1 MSDIVVVGSLNVDLV
16 VQAERAPGP
25 GETISG
31 QDFQIIP
38 GGKGANQA
46 AAVARLG
53 GEVAMVGRVGSD
65 AFGPQLLENLARL
78 GVDTSHVRSDPEA
91 PTGTALIIVES
102 SGENR
107 IIVVAGA
114 NGRVAP
120 ADVEASEEIISRA
133 KAIVL
138 QFEVPLATVECAMDI
153 AIRHSVPVILN
164 PAPAYAVPS
173 SFLRKAEYL
182 ILNESETKVLS
193 GLEVVGVSSCQEA
206 ADHLRED
213 GVEVVVL
220 TLGEQG
226 SWLATGEGSWH
237 FPTRSVDA
245 VDTTAAGDAF
255 VGGFAVSLT
264 RNLSLPD
271 AVRFAN
277 GAGTLAVTKFGAQTS
292 LPTAQEVEAFIF
304 Q

>member
-16 VQAERAPGP
+16 VQAQRAPGP

-53 GEVAMVGRVGSD
+53 GDVAMVGRAGSD
-65 AFGPQLLENLARL
+65 AFGPQLLENLTRQ
-78 GVDTSHVRSDPEA
+78 GVDTSRVTSDPEA

-107 IIVVAGA
+107 IVVVAGA
-114 NGRVAP
+114 NGRVALT
-120 ADVEASEEIISRA
+120 DVEASEEVIGRA
-133 KAIVL
+133 KALVL
-138 QFEVPLATVECAMDI
+138 QFEVPLATVECAMDV

-164 PAPAYAVPS
+164 PAPAYEVPS
-173 SFLRKAEYL
+173 SFLRKAKYL

-193 GLEVVGVSSCQEA
+193 GLEVTDISSCREA
-206 ADHLRED
+206 ADRLREY
-213 GVEVVVL
+213 GVDVVVL

-226 SWLATGEGSWH
+226 AWLATGEGAWH
-237 FPTRSVDA
+237 LPTRPVDA

-255 VGGFAVSLT
+255 VGGFAVSLA

-271 AVRFAN
+271 AVRYAN
-277 GAGTLAVTKFGAQTS
+277 GAGTLAVTKLGAQTS
-292 LPTAQEVEAFIF
+292 LPTAQEVEAFIS
-304 Q
+304 